1 MSGKTLVRALTTF
14 AALVLTACATT
25 GPGPATTQS
34 LLDNMRRAPVAS
46 EASCAAANMALVCQS
61 AGFRHAAG
69 KALTDRCG
77 CADRYEFGSPSRW
90 R

>member
-1 MSGKTLVRALTTF
+1 MSGKTLVRALTVV

-25 GPGPATTQS
+25 APNPATTQS
-34 LLDNMRRAPVAS
+34 LLDNMRRAPAAS

-61 AGFRHAAG
+61 AGFRASG
-69 KALTDRCG
+69 KALTDRCA
-77 CADRYEFGSPSRW
+77 CADRNELRPSSW